1 MKTIEEYARQ
11 GESRDVMDALKLL
24 IQAYISQCGI
34 SLGNRTI
41 VYDAAEVWLEQLAR
55 MDLPLS
61 EMARKKALIEV
72 MPYITSEYVPE
83 KYDKYD
89 ISGMSQDELMEGCR
103 QIIHENIFDEATME
117 VLCWGIIKKSCA
129 SDDMSAKQ

>member
-11 GESRDVMDALKLL
+11 GEPHDVMDALKLL
-24 IQAYISQCGI
+24 TQAYISQCGI

-41 VYDAAEVWLEQLAR
+41 VYNAAEAWQERLTR
-55 MDLPLS
+55 MNLPLS
-61 EMARKKALIEV
+61 EMAQKKVLVEV

-83 KYDKYD
+83 EYDKYD

-103 QIIHENIFDEATME
+103 QIIHENIFDEATIE
-117 VLCWGIIKKSCA
+117 VLCWGILK
-129 SDDMSAKQ
+129 